1 MAEPMPTLSTAL
13 KRYPTTEALLSG
25 RLKSSR
31 FNFEFHEI
39 EPIHDAFKPM
49 AREQRFDIAE
59 MAVFTFLQAF
69 TYNKPIVL
77 LPVVLAARFQH
88 GCIVYNT
95 EFHKELTPAMLP
107 GKKVGVRAYTQTTG
121 AWVRN
126 ILSQEHGLDLKSVE
140 WTIFEDAHL
149 AEYREPSFVK
159 RAPPGT
165 KLLPMLMSG
174 DVDAGILGND
184 LPDDP
189 KIRPVIPDA
198 ARAGRAWHEKTRLL
212 PINHMLCVKRD
223 LVRSRPDLVREVYEL
238 FRQAKEAA
246 PDALGAIDMRPIGYD
261 AITPSLELVI
271 QLAYE
276 QEIIPRRFSV
286 EELFAES
293 RAVLGDVSSQS
304 SRPAR
309 SA

>member
-1 MAEPMPTLSTAL
+1 MSDSIPTLSTAL
-13 KRYPTTEALLSG
+13 KRYPTTEGLLSG
-25 RLKSSR
+25 RLASPK
-31 FNFEFHEI
+31 FTFEFHEI

-49 AREQRFDIAE
+49 AREQKFDVSE
-59 MAVFTFLQAF
+59 MAVFTFLQA
-69 TYNKPIVL
+69 YAYKKPIVM

-95 EFHKELTPAMLP
+95 DFHKELTPDMLP

-149 AEYREPSFVK
+149 AEYKEPSFVR
-159 RAPPGT
+159 RAPAGT

-174 DVDAGILGND
+174 EIDAGILGND

-189 KIRPVIPDA
+189 KIKAVIPNA
-198 ARAGRAWHEKTRLL
+198 SKAGRAWHEKTGLL
-212 PINHMLCVKRD
+212 PINHILSVKRD
-223 LVRSRPDLVREVYEL
+223 LIRFRPDLVREIFSL
-238 FRQAKEAA
+238 FSQSKADA
-246 PDALGAIDMRPIGYD
+246 PVAPGAIDMRPIGYD
-261 AITPSLELVI
+261 AIAPSLELVI

-276 QEIIPRRFSV
+276 QDIIPRRFSV
-286 EELFAES
+286 DELFAES
-293 RAVLGDVSSQS
+293 RAVLG
-304 SRPAR
+304 AI
-309 SA
+309 

>member
-13 KRYPTTEALLSG
+13 KRYPITEALLAG
-25 RLKSSR
+25 RLKSPR
-31 FNFEFHEI
+31 FHFEFHEI

-49 AREQRFDIAE
+49 AREQRFDISE

-69 TYNKPIVL
+69 NYNKPIVL

-95 EFHKELTPAMLP
+95 DFHKELTPAMLP

-126 ILSQEHGLDLKSVE
+126 ILAQEHGVDLRSVE
-140 WTIFEDAHL
+140 WTIFEGSHL
-149 AEYREPSFVK
+149 AEYKEPSFVK
-159 RAPPGT
+159 RAPPDT

-174 DVDAGILGND
+174 EIDAGILGND
-184 LPDDP
+184 LPEDP
-189 KIRPVIPDA
+189 KIRPVIADPA
-198 ARAGRAWHEKTRLL
+198 GAGRAWHENTGLL
-212 PINHMLCVKRD
+212 PMNHMLCAKRD
-223 LVRSRPDLVREVYEL
+223 LLRSNPDLVREVYDL
-238 FRQAKEAA
+238 FRQAKDAA
-246 PDALGAIDMRPIGYD
+246 PAASGGIDMRPIGYD

-286 EELFAES
+286 QELFAES
-293 RAVLGDVSSQS
+293 RAVLGDV
-304 SRPAR
+304 
-309 SA
+309 